1 MIDRLARIIE
11 KRIRPSYHDIEPDEI
26 FLDSSNLPEFDVHQ
40 FEGRLIKPI
49 SKSTILFLGF
59 VFMFVASVFL
69 WRVGMLQIVRGQEYA
84 EIGENNRLAHTYL
97 FPERGVV
104 FDKNNT
110 LLAWNVPKGL
120 QDSEDGGEIDYS
132 GRSYTATSGFA
143 HVLGY
148 VKYPQADSSGNY
160 YKTEYTGEAGVEL
173 QYDEVLKGENGL
185 KIIERDAL
193 LDVKS
198 ESVIEPPTDG
208 EDVLLTIDGKVQS
221 ALYGYIKSLSL
232 ERGFDGGTGIIM
244 DIHSGGIIALT
255 NYPEYD
261 SNIMS
266 SGNDAE
272 TIASYN
278 SDSAR
283 PYLNRAVSGR
293 YTPGSIVKPF
303 FAIAAMNEGVVTPEK
318 EIYSS
323 GRLVVPNPWDP
334 TLPGTVFND
343 WKAHGWTDAREAIA
357 VSSDVYFYEIGGG
370 YAPDNQK
377 GIGIANLEK
386 YSRMFGI
393 GETTSIDLPGE
404 IDGVIPNPEWKAA
417 NFDGEDWLVGNT
429 YHTSI
434 GQYGFQVTPIQMVRA
449 IGAVATNGK
458 LVTPHVVMRDAQ
470 EEMIEGID
478 PYYYK
483 VAQEGMRLAVT
494 NGTAKG
500 LGVDY
505 IQIAAKTGTA
515 EVGAQK
521 EYVNSWILGYFPYEN
536 PKYAFVVMMEK
547 GPHENTV
554 GGLYVMRQLFDW
566 MYYNAPEYLK

>member
-1 MIDRLARIIE
+1 MIDRIARIIE

-49 SKSTILFLGF
+49 AKSTIVILGF
-59 VFMFVASVFL
+59 AFMLVASIFL

-104 FDKNNT
+104 FDKDNV
-110 LLAWNVPKGL
+110 LLAWNVPKSAQG
-120 QDSEDGGEIDYS
+120 SEEGEEYDFS
-132 GRSYTATSGFA
+132 ARAYTATSGLS

-160 YKTEYTGEAGVEL
+160 YKTEYTGEAGVESE
-173 QYDEVLKGENGL
+173 YDAQLKGENGL

-193 LDVKS
+193 LNVKS

-208 EDVLLTIDGKVQS
+208 DDVLLTIDTAVQS
-221 ALYGYIKSLSL
+221 ALYGFIESLSH
-232 ERGFDGGTGIIM
+232 ERGFHGGAGIIM
-244 DIHSGGIIALT
+244 DIHTGGIVALT
-255 NYPEYD
+255 SYPEYS

-266 SGNDAE
+266 SGDDVE

-278 SDSAR
+278 TDTAK
-283 PYLNRAVSGR
+283 PYLNRAISGR

-303 FAIAAMNEGVVTPEK
+303 FALAALNEGVVTADT

-334 TLPGTVFND
+334 TLPGTIFND

-393 GETTSIDLPGE
+393 GELTHIDLPGE
-404 IDGVIPNPEWKAA
+404 VDGVIPNPEWKAA
-417 NFDGEDWLVGNT
+417 NFNGEDWLIGNT

-449 IGAVATNGK
+449 IGAIATNGL

-470 EEMIEGID
+470 ATQIEGVD
-478 PYYYK
+478 PYYFQ
-483 VAQEGMRLAVT
+483 VAQEGMRQAVT
-494 NGTAKG
+494 AGTAKG
-500 LGVDY
+500 LNVDY
-505 IQIAAKTGTA
+505 MKIAAKTGTA

-521 EYVNSWILGYFPYEN
+521 EYVNSWILGYFPYED

-566 MYYNAPEYLK
+566 MYYHAPEYIR